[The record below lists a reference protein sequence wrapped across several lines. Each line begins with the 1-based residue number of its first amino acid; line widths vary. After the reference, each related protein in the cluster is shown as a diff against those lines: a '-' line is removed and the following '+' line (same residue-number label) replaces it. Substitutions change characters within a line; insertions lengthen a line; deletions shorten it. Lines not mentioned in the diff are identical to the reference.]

1 MSTGITVIIVVVV
14 IVVLAAIAGILY
26 DTRRR
31 RPTGPHG

>member
-1 MSTGITVIIVVVV
+1 MSTGITVVIFVIAIVVV
-14 IVVLAAIAGILY
+14 AAIAGILY

>member
-1 MSTGITVIIVVVV
+1 MSTGITVIIV